1 MEIAYEDRVDVLQL
15 WTRHSLE
22 FIPHFHDSFEIV
34 CMLNGNTDMMIGGE
48 HFTLSAGDL
57 AVAMPN
63 TIHGY
68 FRDNNVDAYL
78 LIVPR
83 RYAEAYAAL
92 LETHTVTT
100 PVIRAAQQ
108 SSRLTGLIEEIIRTR
123 RSASPYRREMICGYF
138 TVLFGEIFSYTGM
151 QESHKLPVRDA
162 HEPQLFC
169 KGLEFFQQLRLSLL
183 HSGVRLADKAAP
195 AGDGAD
201 IALCLQLPVGP
212 LYGIGVYGKLGG
224 KLPHRGH
231 FIPRRQDAGENQLP
245 EAVPYLFIDG
255 PRVPEIDIDHLNT
268 SVLTVLIMLVRLVYT
283 AVPALSSLYFLS
295 FF

>member
-48 HFTLSAGDL
+48 HFTLSAGDF

-68 FRDNNVDAYL
+68 FRESDVDAYL

-123 RSASPYRREMICGYF
+123 RSASPYRREMICGCF

-151 QESHKLPVRDA
+151 RESQKLPA
-162 HEPQLFC
+162 EI
-169 KGLEFFQQLRLSLL
+169 E
-183 HSGVRLADKAAP
+183 
-195 AGDGAD
+195 
-201 IALCLQLPVGP
+201 
-212 LYGIGVYGKLGG
+212 
-224 KLPHRGH
+224 
-231 FIPRRQDAGENQLP
+231 RRQQ
-245 EAVPYLFIDG
+245 
-255 PRVPEIDIDHLNT
+255 R
-268 SVLTVLIMLVRLVYT
+268 
-283 AVPALSSLYFLS
+283 YFKRNA
-295 FF
+295 